1 MEFFQFSECNSLN
14 LLYQTNCKRT
24 IVLVKMIY
32 NIRFLY
38 YNIFMNRLTLT
49 TKKILSFI
57 QHITDRQKYSLMIY
71 SILFVHFFLT
81 CLFGYFRVL
90 PLFIFNIISVL
101 TYLASIKLI
110 HKDNFLSVYYI
121 TYLEIVLHSFVA
133 TICVGWKYGFAQ
145 YLIAI
150 IPVCYYMCYT
160 MNIKR
165 RKMLIA
171 TGSALFAILA
181 FLSCKV
187 LSLYLEPMYEL
198 HLKSLELALY
208 FFNSICT
215 FLFLIIFS
223 LIFIFEMNAT
233 SMQLRHQNAILE
245 KLASTDPLTG
255 LYNRRSMH
263 LFLNQA
269 LESGSSFSLI
279 MCDIDNFKKINDSY
293 GHDSGD
299 IVLQEIAQITTD
311 QVKDSGYVCRWGGE
325 EILILITSQMED
337 KACRIAE
344 DIRRNVANHIFKL
357 DSKWI
362 HCTLTLGVS
371 AYNGH
376 DTLEETISKA
386 DYNLYTGK
394 RNGKNVVIH

>member
-1 MEFFQFSECNSLN
+1 
-14 LLYQTNCKRT
+14 
-24 IVLVKMIY
+24 
-32 NIRFLY
+32 
-38 YNIFMNRLTLT
+38 MNRLTST

-71 SILFVHFFLT
+71 SILLVHFFLT

-90 PLFIFNIISVL
+90 PLFIFNVISVL
-101 TYLASIKLI
+101 TYLASIRLI
-110 HKDNFLSVYYI
+110 RKDNFLSVYYI
-121 TYLEIVLHSFVA
+121 TYSEIVLHSFVA

-160 MNIKR
+160 MNTKR

-181 FLSCKV
+181 FLACKV
-187 LSLYLEPMYEL
+187 LSFYLEPMYEL
-198 HLKSLELALY
+198 HLKNLELALY

-233 SMQLRHQNAILE
+233 SIQLRHQNAILE

-255 LYNRRSMH
+255 LYNRRSMN

-269 LESGSSFSLI
+269 LESGSNFSLI
-279 MCDIDNFKKINDSY
+279 MCDIDNFKIINDSY
-293 GHDSGD
+293 GHDFGD

-311 QVKDSGYVCRWGGE
+311 QVKDNGYVCRWGGE
-325 EILILITSQMED
+325 EILILITSQLEE
-337 KACRIAE
+337 KAYRIAE

-371 AYNGH
+371 TYDGH
-376 DTLEETISKA
+376 DTLEEVITKA